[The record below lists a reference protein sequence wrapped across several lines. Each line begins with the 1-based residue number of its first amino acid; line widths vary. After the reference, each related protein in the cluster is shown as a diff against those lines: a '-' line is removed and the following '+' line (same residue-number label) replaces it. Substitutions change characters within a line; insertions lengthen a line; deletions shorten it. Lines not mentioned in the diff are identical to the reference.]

1 MLLITVTATVS
12 SKATDAA
19 TACATDKAFLS
30 AGAGLC
36 IGLSRYLSLPSEL
49 PLEQCNVHVSSG
61 LYMRMSTTMALT
73 VTDYWYCHCH
83 VYGYWCC
90 HWFCYGQ
97 SVHVGPCQSLSRFL
111 SVSVSVSVRL
121 CLFLS
126 LIRVSSL
133 FEAAHSAEMQRF
145 ETPQGLTYFA
155 VS

>member
-1 MLLITVTATVS
+1 M
-12 SKATDAA
+12 
-19 TACATDKAFLS
+19 
-30 AGAGLC
+30 
-36 IGLSRYLSLPSEL
+36 L
-49 PLEQCNVHVSSG
+49 PLLVLRTKRFCRPVPVSVSVYLGICPCLASFRLSQCNVHVSSG

-73 VTDYWYCHCH
+73 VIDYWYCHCH

-126 LIRVSSL
+126 LIRVSNL

-145 ETPQGLTYFA
+145 ETSQGLTYFA